1 MARAPR
7 RRGAAGDIRLIVL
20 DTTVLSAVMGTQPDP
35 HVIGWLDRQPSESIW
50 ITAITVFETREG
62 LALLPA
68 SERRRAL
75 ELSFVLLLHND
86 LENRVL
92 NFDADAAVAAAE
104 LAARRRKAGRTVG
117 VRDTEI
123 AGIAISRRATLATRN
138 VRDFDDLD
146 IPVVNP
152 WMA

>member
-1 MARAPR
+1 M
-7 RRGAAGDIRLIVL
+7 IIL
-20 DTTVLSAVMGTQPDP
+20 DTNVLSDAMSPSPDP
-35 HVIGWLDRQPSESIW
+35 RVIAWLDEQPFESIW
-50 ITAITVFETREG
+50 ITAITVFEARLG
-62 LALLPA
+62 LALLSSSA
-68 SERRRAL
+68 RRHSL
-75 ELSFVLLLHND
+75 ELSFTLFLYGD

-92 NFDADAAVAAAE
+92 NFDADAAAAAAT
-104 LAARRRKAGRTVG
+104 LAAKRRMAGRSVE

-152 WMA
+152 WTA